1 MYKKRM
7 VESNINVDMFVN
19 NMINILSSPYS
30 IYNSISNHNN
40 NNYNYND
47 ENILNMSFVNDKNKY
62 KLVLSEDSYEDVL
75 KIEKYTSASA
85 AEDTC
90 PIMST
95 KFVEGQDIIRLPCNH
110 CFEPDAI
117 KQWLIEEKA
126 ECPVCR
132 YNKFKTIEKKINA
145 TENETMETIE
155 NDDIND
161 INQITETFIYYQ
173 NYTDFNTFINTMNP
187 YIDTYEDEEEED
199 EEEDTYEYEDINLN

>member
-1 MYKKRM
+1 M
-7 VESNINVDMFVN
+7 
-19 NMINILSSPYS
+19 
-30 IYNSISNHNN
+30 
-40 NNYNYND
+40 
-47 ENILNMSFVNDKNKY
+47 NDKNKY

-75 KIEKYTSASA
+75 KIEKYTSAAEASASA

-145 TENETMETIE
+145 TEMETMETIE
-155 NDDIND
+155 NNDIND

-187 YIDTYEDEEEED
+187 YIDTYEDEDED
-199 EEEDTYEYEDINLN
+199 EDEDTYEYEDINLN